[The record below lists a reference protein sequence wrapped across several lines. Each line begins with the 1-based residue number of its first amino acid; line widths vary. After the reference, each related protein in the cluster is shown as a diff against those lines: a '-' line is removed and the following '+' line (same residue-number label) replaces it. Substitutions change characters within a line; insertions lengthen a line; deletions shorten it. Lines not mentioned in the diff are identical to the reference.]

1 MTAKQVETLYVRACR
16 KRRLRPG
23 QAEGQEWLTRLKAL
37 EAADVQRAMAEWD
50 ADLTLDLRHKP
61 KGRWL
66 PSAAELAVLAGA
78 IACRRQRAGKDGGR
92 IVRWRCTGPLAHTW
106 ISSAGSGGVSG
117 VVCGW
122 CGAAAVEEALDG
134 E

>member
-1 MTAKQVETLYVRACR
+1 MRACR

-23 QAEGQEWLTRLKAL
+23 QAEGQEWLARLKAL

-50 ADLTLDLRHKP
+50 ADLTLDLCHKP

-66 PSAAELAVLAGA
+66 PRAAELAVLAGA
-78 IACRRQRAGKDGGR
+78 IARGRQRAGKDGGR

-106 ISSAGSGGVSG
+106 ISSGGSGGVSG

>member
-23 QAEGQEWLTRLKAL
+23 QAEGQEWLARLKAL

-50 ADLTLDLRHKP
+50 ADLTVDSRGKP
-61 KGRWL
+61 KGKWL

-117 VVCGW
+117 AVCGW
-122 CGAAAVEEALDG
+122 CGAAAVEEAPDG

>member
-16 KRRLRPG
+16 KRRLRPR
-23 QAEGQEWLTRLKAL
+23 QAEGQEWLARLKAL

-50 ADLTLDLRHKP
+50 ADLTLDLRGKP
-61 KGRWL
+61 GGKWL

-78 IACRRQRAGKDGGR
+78 IACRRQRAGEDRGS
-92 IVRWRCTGPLAHTW
+92 IVRWRCTGPLMHTW

-117 VVCGW
+117 AVCGW